1 MYCVKFYWNRF
12 GEKVLMKLLS
22 FYVIFFIKNVVN
34 EMDKNK
40 IYVINKIWC
49 KFFLYVEFYIY
60 FYKVV
65 I

>member
-1 MYCVKFYWNRF
+1 MYYVKFDWNRF

-22 FYVIFFIKNVVN
+22 FYVIFFLKILLN

-40 IYVINKIWC
+40 IYVINRIRC
-49 KFFLYVEFYIY
+49 KFFLYVEFYIN